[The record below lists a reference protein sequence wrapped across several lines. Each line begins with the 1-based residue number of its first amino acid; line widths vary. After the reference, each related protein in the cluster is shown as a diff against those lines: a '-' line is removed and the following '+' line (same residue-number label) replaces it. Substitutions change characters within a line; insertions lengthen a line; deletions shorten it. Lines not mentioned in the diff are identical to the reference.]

1 MLSNKEVTEQF
12 EVTRFTFNNWKTTK
26 PKLYEYLKNGDNK
39 YDELRECKMLLEK
52 YAKSITG
59 EFKLEEIEYILA
71 LRLAIETL
79 EDIEN
84 IHTIYSIAIAK
95 EIKQNSAFVLGIYQ
109 KLANLGLIEKY
120 LFVKRY
126 KDLQIKLP
134 KTKEDKQGLIKHYFK
149 SFLISQTTL

>member
-1 MLSNKEVTEQF
+1 MKPKKIF
-12 EVTRFTFNNWKTTK
+12 EKFSVTRATLHNWKTTK
-26 PKLYEYLKNGDNK
+26 PNLYELLTT
-39 YDELRECKMLLEK
+39 YDEQFDVNREFKMLLEK
-52 YAKSITG
+52 YSKSITG

>member
-1 MLSNKEVTEQF
+1 MLSTGEITKKF
-12 EVTRFTFNNWKTTK
+12 EVTRFTLNNWRTTK
-26 PKLYEYLKNGDNK
+26 PNIYNILKNSDETH
-39 YDELRECKMLLEK
+39 DELRECKMLLEE
-52 YAKSITG
+52 YSKSITG

-95 EIKQNSAFVLGIYQ
+95 EIKQNSAFVLGMYQ

-120 LFVKRY
+120 LFTKRY

-149 SFLISQTTL
+149 SFLISQITL